1 MADIHIH
8 RPHRLGLAEAR
19 KLARQW
25 TESAGQKFD
34 MTCTLIEG
42 DTGDVVEFKRD
53 GVQGRFVVAADSFDL
68 TATLG
73 FLFGAFRGRIES
85 EIEANLDA
93 LLSGAATAKPAARR
107 AGPGVP
113 AGAIA
118 KPATKA
124 AAGKKK
130 G

>member
-19 KLARQW
+19 KLSRQW
-25 TESAGQKFD
+25 TESAEKKFD
-34 MTCTLIEG
+34 MKCVLIEG

-93 LLSGAATAKPAARR
+93 LLSGAATAKPAAQQ
-107 AGPGVP
+107 
-113 AGAIA
+113 A
-118 KPATKA
+118 KPAAK